1 MNQVKQTMIYRMA
14 TLDWQQRQERQVIQ
28 VKQVKQVSLYRVAMV
43 KVQVL
48 R

>member
-1 MNQVKQTMIYRMA
+1 MIYRMA
-14 TLDWQQRQERQVIQ
+14 TLDWQQRQERQVIKVIQ
-28 VKQVKQVSLYRVAMV
+28 VKQVRQVKQVSLYRVAMV